1 MAAGLVHKHVP
12 HEILLLEQ
20 ENSMLKAYN
29 LLKVVLSK
37 VITREKNTWDDL
49 LFSKYLLLSLCHCG
63 HVFLYLTDVGSG
75 HMIVFDQCIV
85 GINDVHYF

>member
-29 LLKVVLSK
+29 LLKVVVSK
-37 VITREKNTWDDL
+37 VITRERILGMIYCSVNIYSFLSATVVMYFSIL
-49 LFSKYLLLSLCHCG
+49 LMLGLAARLSL
-63 HVFLYLTDVGSG
+63 TSA
-75 HMIVFDQCIV
+75 MWA
-85 GINDVHYF
+85 

>member
-1 MAAGLVHKHVP
+1 MAAGLVHKHVL

-20 ENSMLKAYN
+20 ENSMVKAYN

-49 LFSKYLLLSLCHCG
+49 DYCSGNMYSFLSATVVMYFSTLLMLGLATWLSL
-63 HVFLYLTDVGSG
+63 TSA
-75 HMIVFDQCIV
+75 MWA
-85 GINDVHYF
+85 